1 MPASVPPLLFPFF
14 LDSPGLWAGLRTA
27 HDLSIQDFNWLQHV
41 KLATQALRSQQTPP
55 MLVHRLLLNTAE
67 SPALPLAGSFI
78 LSTTPEDRAFLLYT
92 PFEGLRKFASL
103 KVLTEHLEQRLNDA
117 DEEDRLLAFL
127 ALSQRKYLLEKRGIT
142 VTPQLID
149 GDIFDDQRAALEHC
163 QSLNAQALLDE
174 LLHLPALGTLL
185 EYILAD
191 LLASTM
197 PGVNQTQTRLDFHAG
212 ADSPE
217 ATRPRRWPDS
227 MTLADAV
234 LLYYRHGRWPADQ
247 THVFSHPHR
256 LAEADDQMHWES
268 AVKNVSVNLLA
279 QLYKQ
284 MEVYWSGASADGHT
298 RHAFFTQALR
308 QQALTDIMLKRE
320 AGIIDA
326 QKCAGLLAW
335 IEPDSD
341 SPRLATLET
350 VRLWEYQPNFVE
362 LAGSL
367 MFSHTDACL
376 YTPSQ
381 GLQVLADYQDLKN
394 TLLSKF
400 SAAGHE
406 EELYGLL
413 SLEERQKF
421 LGFDEPHVSGEVIAG
436 DIFAVLLSGIITK
449 QRQNIEYALQVF
461 RHSDGAV
468 DIRALFDKALDVRSM
483 LHDRLLSLDT
493 DERWTTRPALSG
505 SLLPSMVTADRA
517 AAEFKTFTSVLSAIS
532 DEFFAQ
538 PLTTSALQTQ
548 YLGNIKDKLA
558 HALFVGMTG
567 EARVRVLNGTLQHH
581 EQAIVDTVFNPGQP
595 DRARR
600 KGLNG
605 FRPDAFSLSLQAT
618 GQSEL
623 SPLAN
628 CLLLTERGGLDNQHS
643 GHAILWTPALGLEVF
658 GSIDTAR
665 QALNQRLL
673 SPEKR
678 LLLLENLS
686 PLSQGFHQNFRFADF
701 HLISE
706 NVLHDR
712 MQSTIEHFLQ
722 RGKWLRDLKLQ
733 KSVEDQALK
742 TLSLQVIDSNL
753 HHASALAKAL
763 GRQQSLPVW
772 LGMAA
777 LGDQQL
783 HLEILEQWC
792 NSVTDDKDYLHGLPT
807 LHDYVQ
813 QTLQSLLSSR
823 FQAPDLDPRHIAITP
838 VLALAGPAM
847 SLTDFALN
855 HSHTAQQT
863 SFKVTSGTNAVLP
876 KNIDQQAIRSLLLS
890 LDIGSTFANKLTSAL
905 SAKNSDAQARQ
916 QRYVRQLPWQLLQH
930 AHQLKLQQRLSAM
943 AFDLITQVLDMPDA
957 TARARV
963 PGADALLRPLALIK
977 TAGAKAVT
985 ALGMYLIGPASGK
998 PGPQVLYTPY
1008 HGEQAFSEF
1017 ADEAAVIS
1025 ALNIPGALQNLLLRR
1040 LPASEQSIFGALF
1053 KDSIGQTS
1061 EITLASKAVDGNALM
1076 QLFSDNLALLP
1087 RLLSSHSLP
1096 SAQEEWEV
1104 AKNLFSSGIKL
1115 VRGLLPG
1122 KLAYVQFLWQ
1132 AFKDAMNSAEA
1143 LQDHH
1148 WKRALE
1154 TFIAG
1159 AAEMISLGRLSLEST
1174 LITKEASIQQEPVA
1188 TTPSAPKWQEI
1199 RPTAASRTN
1208 LQTFETPT
1216 VALKDLTHKVAD
1228 GTYEDLPTKTL
1239 YAPIAGKVYPV
1250 EKPGAVWQIKG
1261 AEQAG
1266 PVLQHTASRQL
1277 IIDTDRHTVHFG
1289 KALSKMYN
1297 RHANEREA
1305 RVWLNIQ
1312 AQGMA
1317 EIRARHPEKARMLT
1331 QAVDMAR
1338 YYALNS
1344 LHNMAQLKNH
1354 APGTRLDTFLKS
1366 FFGVQRIDADIL
1378 AKIKKTIVP
1387 ICNALVDPTED
1398 LMNTDRFVVGS
1409 NKYSN
1414 SGLIAFVLD
1423 DDSRKMV
1430 HFTEK
1435 FFNQELDWY
1444 KVGLT
1449 QPFNVEGHAQASTLI
1464 HEFAHQANKA
1474 VDIASLE
1481 ARRPFSDLIA
1491 TITGYGAAMKENQ
1504 TRFQREALSLETPRE
1519 ELFAR
1524 WSNELQEWISFDEI
1538 PGIEHV
1544 AKEILKVTQSPT
1556 VEDARTAFLSRSNPH
1571 PRIDTILRNADSIAF
1586 LICEMGRQ
1594 LDPVTRPNEA
1604 LS

>member
-1 MPASVPPLLFPFF
+1 MSASVPPLLFAFF
-14 LDSPGLWAGLRTA
+14 LDSPGLWAELGIA
-27 HDLSIQDFNWLQHV
+27 HTLSTQDFKWLQHV
-41 KLATQALRSQQTPP
+41 QLATQALRSQQTPP
-55 MLVHRLLLNTAE
+55 MLAHRLLLNTE
-67 SPALPLAGSFI
+67 DPPALPLAGCFI
-78 LSTTPEDRAFLLYT
+78 LSRTPEDGAFLLYT
-92 PFEGLRKFASL
+92 PFAGLKKFDSL
-103 KVLTEHLEQRLNDA
+103 KALTGHLEQRLNEA
-117 DEEDRLLAFL
+117 DEKDRLLAFL

-142 VTPQLID
+142 VTCQLID

-163 QSLNAQALLDE
+163 QSLNAQALLNE
-174 LLHLPALGTLL
+174 TLHLPALGALL
-185 EYILAD
+185 ETILAQ

-197 PGVNQTQTRLDFHAG
+197 PVVNQAQTRLSFHAG
-212 ADSPE
+212 TDTADD
-217 ATRPRRWPDS
+217 TGPRRWLDS
-227 MTLADAV
+227 ITLTDAV
-234 LLYYRHGRWPADQ
+234 LLYYRHGGWPADQ
-247 THVFSHPHR
+247 TRVFSHPHR
-256 LAEADDQMHWES
+256 PAQTDDQKHWES
-268 AVKNVSVNLLA
+268 AVKNASANLLTR
-279 QLYKQ
+279 LNKQ
-284 MEVYWSGASADGHT
+284 MEVYWNGASADGST
-298 RHAFFTQALR
+298 RRAFFTQAIR
-308 QQALTDIMLKRE
+308 QQALTDFVLKRE

-326 QKCAGLLAW
+326 KKCTDLLAW
-335 IEPDSD
+335 IEPDSV
-341 SPRLATLET
+341 SRRIATLET
-350 VRLWEYQPNFVE
+350 VRLWEYQANFVE

-381 GLQVLADYQDLKN
+381 GLQVLKDYQDLKN

-400 SAAGHE
+400 SSAGHE

-413 SLEERQKF
+413 SLEERQQF
-421 LGFDEPHVSGEVIAG
+421 LGFDKPHVSGEMIAG
-436 DIFAVLLSGIITK
+436 DIFAVLLSSIITK

-461 RHSDGAV
+461 RHSEGAI

-483 LHDRLLSLDT
+483 LHDRLLTLDT
-493 DERWTTRPALSG
+493 EGRWSTRPALSG
-505 SLLPSMVTADRA
+505 GVLPSLLTADAA
-517 AAEFKTFTSVLSAIS
+517 AAETKKFASVLDAIS
-532 DEFFAQ
+532 GDFFAQ
-538 PLTTSALQTQ
+538 PITTPALQSL
-548 YLGNIKDKLA
+548 YLDNMKNKLA

-567 EARVRVLNGTLQHH
+567 EARIRVLNGTLRRD
-581 EQAIVDTVFNPGQP
+581 EQAIVDTVFNPEKP
-595 DRARR
+595 ERARR

-618 GQSEL
+618 GQSEI

-628 CLLLTERGGLDNQHS
+628 CVMLTERGGLDNQHS
-643 GHAILWTPALGLEVF
+643 GRALLWTPALGLEVF
-658 GSIDTAR
+658 DGVDAVRSV
-665 QALNQRLL
+665 LNQRLL
-673 SPEKR
+673 DSEKR
-678 LLLLENLS
+678 PLLLENLS
-686 PLSQGFHQNFRFADF
+686 PLSNGFHQKYTMAEF
-701 HLISE
+701 HLIGESVPE
-706 NVLHDR
+706 NRV
-712 MQSTIEHFLQ
+712 QSAIEQFLQ
-722 RGKWLRDLKLQ
+722 RCKRVRDLNVPKLA
-733 KSVEDQALK
+733 KNNALK
-742 TLSLQVIDSNL
+742 NLSQQVIDSNL
-753 HHASALAKAL
+753 HQASALAKAL
-763 GRQQSLPVW
+763 GKQQSLPAW

-783 HLEILEQWC
+783 HLEILEQWR

-813 QTLQSLLSSR
+813 QTLKSLLSSR
-823 FQAPDLDPRHIAITP
+823 FQAPDLDPRQIAITP
-838 VLALAGPAM
+838 ALALAGPAM

-905 SAKNSDAQARQ
+905 SAKNSDAQACQ

-998 PGPQVLYTPY
+998 PGPQVLYAPY

-1017 ADEAAVIS
+1017 ADEAAVVS

-1040 LPASEQSIFGALF
+1040 LPASEKSIFGALF
-1053 KDSIGQTS
+1053 KSSTGQTS
-1061 EITLASKAVDGNALM
+1061 EITLASKSVDGNALM

-1096 SAQEEWEV
+1096 SAQEDWEV

-1159 AAEMISLGRLSLEST
+1159 AAEMITLGRLSLEST
-1174 LITKEASIQQEPVA
+1174 LVEQEASVPQATVA
-1188 TTPSAPKWQEI
+1188 TPPSVPHWHQI
-1199 RPTAASRTN
+1199 RTTAASRTN

-1216 VALKDLTHKVAD
+1216 IALKGLTHKVAD
-1228 GTYEDLPTKTL
+1228 GTYEDLPTKNL

-1250 EKPGAVWQIKG
+1250 EQPGAVWQIKG
-1261 AEQAG
+1261 TEQAG
-1266 PVLQHTASRQL
+1266 PVLQHTASRQ
-1277 IIDTDRHTVHFG
+1277 IMIDPDRHTVHFG

-1305 RVWLNIQ
+1305 RVWLNIE

-1387 ICNALVDPTED
+1387 ICDALVDPTED

-1409 NKYSN
+1409 NKYRN
-1414 SGLIAFVLD
+1414 TGLIAFVID
-1423 DDSRKMV
+1423 DDARKMV

-1481 ARRPFSDLIA
+1481 ARRPFTDLIA
-1491 TITGYGAAMKENQ
+1491 TITGYGAAMKETQ

-1556 VEDARTAFLSRSNPH
+1556 VEDARTAFLSTSNPH

-1594 LDPVTRPNEA
+1594 LDPVTSPNEA